1 MFGSSPRVWG
11 TRFRVSVADVDDR
24 FIPTRVGNTR
34 NLQRRNLRQAVHPHA
49 CGEHVPVDEIYVAND
64 GSSPRVWG
72 TRQSSRLP
80 ESRTRFIPTRVG
92 NTRHSERQGL
102 LRAVHPHAC
111 GEHKEKSHDSVYWY
125 GSSPRVWGTPPI
137 TEVTSVEE
145 RFIPTRVGNTPSLP
159 TATIHI
165 PVHPHACG
173 EHLSVGR
180 GRCAPG
186 GSSPRVWGTRHPV

>member
-72 TRQSSRLP
+72 TRDIKYSDLA
-80 ESRTRFIPTRVG
+80 
-92 NTRHSERQGL
+92 H
-102 LRAVHPHAC
+102 
-111 GEHKEKSHDSVYWY
+111 
-125 GSSPRVWGTPPI
+125 
-137 TEVTSVEE
+137 E
-145 RFIPTRVGNTPSLP
+145 RFIPTRVGNTSF
-159 TATIHI
+159 
-165 PVHPHACG
+165 
-173 EHLSVGR
+173 
-180 GRCAPG
+180 
-186 GSSPRVWGTRHPV
+186 